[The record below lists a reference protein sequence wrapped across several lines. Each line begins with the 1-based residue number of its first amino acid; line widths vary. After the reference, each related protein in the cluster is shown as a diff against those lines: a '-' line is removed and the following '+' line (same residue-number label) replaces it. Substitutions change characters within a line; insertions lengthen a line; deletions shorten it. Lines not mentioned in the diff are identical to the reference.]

1 MKLIRN
7 SFSFNF
13 LYYLLY
19 INKLFFINI
28 LKTLNNINLFINL
41 RQLAYL
47 SKINYID
54 LVITEDSDLI
64 AFGAKKIFY
73 KMD

>member
-13 LYYLLY
+13 LYYLLF